1 MYLIRLLTLLLI
13 SFFIISCT
21 NNKNQLQFKEIKYS
35 LAYIS
40 DEYDGLFLKNYLTNN
55 LKSLNVYDNNSNL
68 EIQTQINHSNKIYIT
83 NADNTSDREKIL
95 SNLVVN
101 IYNKDEQCKIFE
113 KNYAVSQFYI
123 FASNNYFISNQKAV
137 KSLKESNTE
146 NLVKKFINQLDKI
159 DLVCKYES
167 N

>member
-35 LAYIS
+35 LAYIGG
-40 DEYDGLFLKNYLTNN
+40 EYDGLLLKNYLTNH
-55 LKSLNVYDNNSNL
+55 LKSLNIYDENSNL
-68 EIQTQINHSNKIYIT
+68 EIRTQIKHSNKIYVT
-83 NADNTSDREKIL
+83 NTDNTSEREKIS

-101 IYNKDEQCKIFE
+101 IYNKDDQCKIFE

-137 KSLKESNTE
+137 KNLKESNTE

-167 N
+167 S